1 MLANLR
7 RASHMSGGVLRVMTA
22 AVVAL
27 LMAGAPASAADSENL
42 QLFRDVQRQ
51 VLGYPHFTIF
61 DSVHANVN
69 DGHVTLVGKVTM
81 PYKKTDLEKRVA
93 KVPAV
98 TSIDNQIEVLPVSQF
113 DNDLRF
119 SIARAI
125 YSNHN
130 FRPYAS
136 MVNPPIHIIV
146 EHGRVTL
153 EGVVN
158 SQVDRM
164 LARSIASSFIA
175 FDVKNKL
182 QTEAEIRAELE
193 KL

>member
-1 MLANLR
+1 MQVDPALAVSIRYKERNQ
-7 RASHMSGGVLRVMTA
+7 GA
-22 AVVAL
+22 AV
-27 LMAGAPASAADSENL
+27 E
-42 QLFRDVQRQ
+42 
-51 VLGYPHFTIF
+51 
-61 DSVHANVN
+61 
-69 DGHVTLVGKVTM
+69 
-81 PYKKTDLEKRVA
+81 
-93 KVPAV
+93 
-98 TSIDNQIEVLPVSQF
+98 QF

-136 MVNPPIHIIV
+136 MVNPPIHVIV

-164 LARSIASSFIA
+164 LARSIASSFLA
-175 FDVKNKL
+175 FDLKNNL
-182 QTEAEIRAELE
+182 QTEAEAKAELE
-193 KL
+193 RL

>member
-1 MLANLR
+1 MLARL
-7 RASHMSGGVLRVMTA
+7 MTA

-27 LMAGAPASAADSENL
+27 LMFSAPAGAADSENL

-51 VLGYPHFTIF
+51 VLRYPHFTIF

-81 PYKKTDLEKRVA
+81 PYKKNDIEKRVA
-93 KVPAV
+93 NVAAV
-98 TSIDNQIEVLPVSQF
+98 TSVDNQIEVLPVSQF

-119 SIARAI
+119 RIARAI
-125 YSNHN
+125 YSNPN
-130 FRPYAS
+130 FRPFAT
-136 MVNPPIHIIV
+136 MVNPPIHVIV

-158 SQVDRM
+158 SEVDRM
-164 LARSIASSFIA
+164 LARSIASNFLA
-175 FDVKNKL
+175 FGVKNDLK
-182 QTEAEIRAELE
+182 TEAEVKAELE
-193 KL
+193 RL